1 MAQKT
6 VGRPPD
12 PPGRPSRKSLVYRLF
27 PIAEQLAAYRSEWL
41 PADILAG
48 LSVAAVALPT
58 AIAYPAIAGLPP
70 QAGLYAAILPSVGY
84 ALFGPSRQLMVGP
97 DTATTVMLGS
107 ALLALGI
114 LDPEQRV
121 AAAAAFALAVG
132 LCCVVAGIIGL
143 GLIAN
148 FLSRPVLM
156 GFLCGVA
163 LDLLIGQLDR
173 LTAVPVES
181 SGLVRPLLE
190 FASKLDRLQP
200 TTLLVGLGIF
210 MVLRLLRR
218 YAPRFPAPL
227 LAIAMGILLAY
238 AFDLQ
243 SRGVHL
249 VGAIPS
255 ALPVLALPLP
265 GKIAIDDFA
274 LGTLGIL
281 LVSFGSGIVTARS
294 FGAKNRYHVDANR
307 ELIGFGSANI
317 ASGLFGGFPVSSS
330 DSRTAVNDAVG
341 GRSQLAGLVA
351 AAGLMGT
358 MLFLGELLAYLPV
371 AALGAVIA
379 SAAIDLI
386 DLRGFMSLWRLSRI
400 ELAIALIALFG
411 VLRLGILTGV
421 VVAIGATMAHLLWQ
435 ASNPRDALL
444 GQIPGRDGLYKLHRH
459 PDGNLPAA
467 ERPAVLQCRV
477 RHPARAQKRA
487 PPARFRGMADPGC
500 QRHEP
505 YRYDGGGRAGG
516 RPGGTG
522 SARHRLRDRRPSQ
535 GSARHH
541 RTLGSGPSHRS
552 RHAIR
557 IGRRGRRGFRG
568 QAHLNRPAVGRSGA
582 PASGTL
588 IAER

>member
-12 PPGRPSRKSLVYRLF
+12 PSGRPSRKSLVCRLF

-351 AAGLMGT
+351 AAGLMGA

-459 PDGNLPAA
+459 PDALPIPGLVIYLPQSALLFFNA
-467 ERPAVLQCRV
+467 EYVTRRVL
-477 RHPARAQKRA
+477 K
-487 PPARFRGMADPGC
+487 
-500 QRHEP
+500 
-505 YRYDGGGRAGG
+505 
-516 RPGGTG
+516 
-522 SARHRLRDRRPSQ
+522 SARRL
-535 GSARHH
+535 H
-541 RTLGSGPSHRS
+541 GSGAWLILDASAMNHIDTTAVAALEDVRAELVQRGIAFGIADLHRDPHDIIERS
-552 RHAIR
+552 GLARR
-557 IGRRGRRGFRG
+557 IGPGMLFE
-568 QAHLNRPAVGRSGA
+568 S
-582 PASGTL
+582 
-588 IAER
+588 AEEAAAAFVAKHI